1 MGKNI
6 KQEEKNQ
13 QDKKNTKKEMVSTKT
28 GTRLRF
34 YGSVLIAVVRK
45 K

>member
-13 QDKKNTKKEMVSTKT
+13 QDKKKTQKRKWFQQKQGPDFDSTE
-28 GTRLRF
+28 
-34 YGSVLIAVVRK
+34 VC
-45 K
+45 